1 MVIYKSKSFKLNLHG
16 YPPIEKL
23 LGQEIVIFEEIE
35 HLELNPEGQSASKC
49 LHTFT
54 SANRLHRIVSP
65 VLLHF
70 EDDFPPVSGRISAG
84 FKILSFLLLF
94 IVVLCFLIEHPKYT
108 NLISNSKEFIYGK
121 SDINIFYT
129 YIFGYIYNIV

>member
-54 SANRLHRIVSP
+54 SAIRLHKIVSP

-84 FKILSFLLLF
+84 FKILSFLLLL
-94 IVVLCFLIEHPKYT
+94 IVVLCFLIEHRKYT
-108 NLISNSKEFIYGK
+108 NLISNSKEFIY
-121 SDINIFYT
+121 
-129 YIFGYIYNIV
+129 YI

>member
-54 SANRLHRIVSP
+54 SAIRLHKIVSP

-94 IVVLCFLIEHPKYT
+94 IVVLCFLIEHRKYT
-108 NLISNSKEFIYGK
+108 NLISNSKEFIYEK
-121 SDINIFYT
+121 IRYKHFFYT
-129 YIFGYIYNIV
+129 YIFGYI

>member
-54 SANRLHRIVSP
+54 SAIRLHKIVSP

-94 IVVLCFLIEHPKYT
+94 IVVLCFLIEHRKYT
-108 NLISNSKEFIYGK
+108 NLISNSKEFIYEK
-121 SDINIFYT
+121 IRY
-129 YIFGYIYNIV
+129 